1 MSEWASL
8 KGRVA
13 GKWQVPL
20 FVISVALLGAAVLT
34 LRPGPKE
41 ISLDHA
47 VEYLDLLLSG
57 GMFDKALETG
67 TPLLAVEELSEEK
80 LAPIHLRLARA
91 AYGSA
96 QTRGAADCETGR
108 LIRAR
113 YTVAQQ
119 HALELTPADLEHL
132 GRVSEWCDQAH
143 EAVGY
148 YEQALAGGVDDASE
162 LRRHVLQLRQ
172 QKLGASAE
180 ELDRL
185 LDEFLAQL
193 EDHRLDLRLWALEQK
208 MQVLEELGELEQAA
222 TLLARNQ
229 ARFAA
234 ADQQDYF
241 RYLEALLM
249 YKTGHAD
256 AAEPHLRAVRNRVA
270 PRSELNAMSGWLL
283 GKVVLS
289 DGGPQRPQ
297 EALAFFD
304 DVIHNHLSGPY
315 VVASQLGRAE
325 ALAML
330 QRHADARAA
339 YRDAINGLAELDDFS
354 LVNKDAL
361 RVSLAVQAQTQGGD
375 LRAALGYAEL
385 AVLLL
390 DEDQAEQTSI
400 LLQQLGDLQA
410 GLADQLH
417 AEAEDAREAAS
428 ARELAEAAELGAL
441 EETTGAA
448 SVGQTERLL
457 AEAEGYYAAAATTFL
472 RLARLNTLNEE
483 RSAEASWHAAELMT
497 RAGLRDRA
505 VRLFRQFAQERP
517 ENPLVPRA
525 LLRVGQLQQALGH
538 LPQAIEAYQECHER
552 FPHQLDGARAL
563 IPLAHCYFAL
573 GPEEDEMAEKT
584 LRVVLD
590 DSDVFTPQAPEFADA
605 LFLMGDVLNRRGE
618 YERAISVLEE
628 ALQRYPDDPR
638 RPRARFVLADS
649 YRQSALTLKDEQT
662 EARFA
667 GEIEYIRRESARRFS
682 LARELYRSLIDEY
695 ELRPRDSLND
705 LERLYYRHACLYEAD
720 CYFENRQYRQALKLY
735 EEAAA
740 TFKDSTAGLA
750 AYVQIVN
757 CHVFLGQPAEA
768 RATLAR
774 AQILVDSIPEPAFTQ
789 SLSPE
794 NRDDWKRFFDWLAE
808 SDFAWNK

>member
-1 MSEWASL
+1 MSEWGSL
-8 KGRVA
+8 KERVA

-20 FVISVALLGAAVLT
+20 FAISVALLGAALLM

-41 ISLDHA
+41 ISLDTA

-57 GMFDKALETG
+57 GMYDKALEMG
-67 TPLLAVEELSEEK
+67 APLLAVEELSAEQ

-91 AYGSA
+91 GYGSA
-96 QTRGAADCETGR
+96 QMRGDTTCETGR
-108 LIRAR
+108 LIRDR
-113 YTVAQQ
+113 YAVAQQ
-119 HALELTPADLEHL
+119 HALALTADDLEHL
-132 GRVSEWCDQAH
+132 GRVSEWCGQAH
-143 EAVGY
+143 DAVGY
-148 YEQALAGGVDDASE
+148 YEQALAQGVDDASD
-162 LRRHVLQLRQ
+162 LRRHVLQIRQ
-172 QKLGASAE
+172 QQLGASAE
-180 ELDRL
+180 ELDSL
-185 LDEFLAQL
+185 LDEFLAKL
-193 EDHRLDLRLWALEQK
+193 EDRRLDLRLWALEQK
-208 MQVLEELGELEQAA
+208 VQVLEELGELERAA

-229 ARFAA
+229 ERFVA
-234 ADQQDYF
+234 ADQQDHF
-241 RYLEALLM
+241 KYLEALLM

-256 AAEPHLRAVRNRVA
+256 AAEPHLRAVRNRAA
-270 PRSELNAMSGWLL
+270 PNSELNAMSGWLL

-304 DVIHNHLSGPY
+304 DVVHNHLSGPY

-325 ALAML
+325 ALVML
-330 QRHADARAA
+330 ERHADARAA
-339 YRDAINGLAELDDFS
+339 YRDAINGLIELDDRA
-354 LVNKDAL
+354 LVNQDAL
-361 RVSLAVQAQTQGGD
+361 RLSLAVQAQAQGQRGD

-385 AVLLL
+385 TVLLL
-390 DEDQAEQTSI
+390 DENQAEQTTT

-417 AEAEDAREAAS
+417 AEAEAARKAESIREAAV
-428 ARELAEAAELGAL
+428 AEDPAAVV
-441 EETTGAA
+441 ETTNPGE
-448 SVGQTERLL
+448 TERLL
-457 AEAEGYYAAAATTFL
+457 AEAEGYYAAAASTFL

-483 RSAEASWHAAELMT
+483 RSAEASWRAAELMT

-517 ENPLVPRA
+517 QNPLVPRA
-525 LLRVGQLQQALGH
+525 LLRVGQLQQALGR

-590 DSDVFTPQAPEFADA
+590 DSDVFTPLAPEFADA

-618 YERAISVLEE
+618 YERAITVLEE
-628 ALQRYPDDPR
+628 ALQRYPNDPR

-649 YRQSALTLKDEQT
+649 YRQSALALKDEQT
-662 EARFA
+662 EARFT

-695 ELRPRDSLND
+695 ELRPRESLD
-705 LERLYYRHACLYEAD
+705 RLEQLYYRHACLYEAD
-720 CYFENRQYRQALKLY
+720 CYFENRQYRPALKLY

-740 TFKDSTAGLA
+740 TFKDSTAALA
-750 AYVQIVN
+750 ACVQIIN

-774 AQILVDSIPEPAFTQ
+774 AQILADSIPEAAFDR

-794 NRDDWKRFFDWLAE
+794 DRADWTRFFAWLAE
-808 SDFAWNK
+808 SDFAWNQ